1 MTDAQVLK
9 LINNLDRWLDVIND
23 ASSELEL
30 HIADEKDRRF
40 VEKLDKVIDDMYN
53 LLQELKKGANK
64 WIYHKCEMS

>member
-9 LINNLDRWLDVIND
+9 LINDLDRWLDVIND

-30 HIADEKDRRF
+30 HIADESDRRF

-53 LLQELKKGANK
+53 LLQELKKRGENNE
-64 WIYHKCEMS
+64 I

>member
-9 LINNLDRWLDVIND
+9 LINDLDKWLDVIND

-53 LLQELKKGANK
+53 LLQELKKGADK
-64 WIYHKCEMS
+64 

>member
-9 LINNLDRWLDVIND
+9 LINDLDRWLDVIND

-53 LLQELKKGANK
+53 LLQDLKKG
-64 WIYHKCEMS
+64 E

>member
-64 WIYHKCEMS
+64 